1 MNRPTVGATA
11 ERKALLVARA
21 EFERMQI
28 ILQTHELRAL
38 ILPPRT
44 GRPRGARP
52 GAIAAAVVGI
62 GLPLLGRHRLSR
74 VLKTG
79 SLLLTAWR
87 LTSNWRSGR

>member
-1 MNRPTVGATA
+1 VSRATGGSIA
-11 ERKALLVARA
+11 DRKALLVARA

-28 ILQTHELRAL
+28 TLQTHQLRAL

-74 VLKTG
+74 LLKTG
-79 SLLLTAWR
+79 SLMLAAWR
-87 LTSNWRSGR
+87 LARNWRSGR